1 MNGMVIGLLG
11 RTKGPKTIKQ
21 TNITWQRKPQYKEKL
36 KAKIKGKGKHKDNQK
51 RKYKEKSKTKIKH
64 KDKGNTKAKVK
75 HKDNEKRKEEEKH
88 KDNLA
93 FQFLQ
98 SKLANPISTHASR
111 SHLKETNVFQNI
123 IKLLVPKKTTIQTDV

>member
-1 MNGMVIGLLG
+1 M
-11 RTKGPKTIKQ
+11 K
-21 TNITWQRKPQYKEKL
+21 
-36 KAKIKGKGKHKDNQK
+36 K
-51 RKYKEKSKTKIKH
+51 RK
-64 KDKGNTKAKVK
+64 D
-75 HKDNEKRKEEEKH
+75 EEKH

-123 IKLLVPKKTTIQTDV
+123 IKFFGSWKKTTIQYKTEA

>member
-21 TNITWQRKPQYKEKL
+21 TNITWQRKLKYKEKL

-51 RKYKEKSKTKIKH
+51 TQTQKKSKTKIKH
-64 KDKGNTKAKVK
+64 KDKWNTKAKVI
-75 HKDNEKRKEEEKH
+75 HKDNEKRKDEEKH
-88 KDNLA
+88 KDYLA

-98 SKLANPISTHASR
+98 SKLANPLSSHASR